1 MTVTGSSVGIQFRQ
15 KFKEEAEPLLR
26 FPFIHSLANPCD
38 FQSDVFHLQEL
49 DASLRDLT
57 RNGDIP
63 LADQVMDFLIPFRHL
78 IQLTSAG
85 STSSNDTK
93 EQSAQEFK
101 LVVSQA
107 LHLSRSFY
115 SPSVS

>member
-1 MTVTGSSVGIQFRQ
+1 MFDL
-15 KFKEEAEPLLR
+15 E
-26 FPFIHSLANPCD
+26 
-38 FQSDVFHLQEL
+38 EL

-57 RNGDIP
+57 RIEDIP
-63 LADQVMDFLIPFRHL
+63 LADQVIDFLIPFRHL
-78 IQLTSAG
+78 IELPSAG
-85 STSSNDTK
+85 SSYSNDTK

-107 LHLSRSFY
+107 LQLSRSFY